1 MKRPKTMLAIG
12 CSAVFALAA
21 CGQGDQGDAADRNAT
36 GNARGEAAPGQ
47 STEGTAA
54 GTAADGS
61 AQQSTQPTGV
71 GGNRAG
77 QQSGGGNTTLAMSG
91 TPSSHIVDGAGTAV
105 YILEGNM
112 DGTKCDAAC
121 EEAWPPVLAHDVRP
135 NAGPGIEMSRIGTL
149 DRNGRTYVTYGGQ
162 PLYRYAGDMGAGRT
176 AGAGVEDQWGKWSLV
191 GLDGQPTQAQTQ

>member
-1 MKRPKTMLAIG
+1 MKRPMTMLVLG
-12 CSAVFALAA
+12 CSAAFALAA
-21 CGQGDQGDAADRNAT
+21 CGGGDGDPAERNAT

-54 GTAADGS
+54 GTAPGS
-61 AQQSTQPTGV
+61 SAAPATQAPGAV
-71 GGNRAG
+71 GNLDG
-77 QQSGGGNTTLAMSG
+77 QQSGGGNVTLAMSG
-91 TPSSHIVDGAGTAV
+91 TPSSHLVDGAGTAV

-112 DGTKCDAAC
+112 DGTRCDAAC

-135 NAGPGIEMSRIGTL
+135 EAGPGVEPARIGTL
-149 DRNGRTYVTYGGQ
+149 DRNGRTHVTYGGQ

-191 GLDGQPTQAQTQ
+191 GLDGQPAQPE

>member
-1 MKRPKTMLAIG
+1 MERSKTMLAIG

-21 CGQGDQGDAADRNAT
+21 CSQDNQGHPADRNTT

-54 GTAADGS
+54 GTAPDAFTGQS
-61 AQQSTQPTGV
+61 AQPTGV
-71 GGNRAG
+71 AGNRAG

-91 TPSSHIVDGAGTAV
+91 TPSSHLVDGAGTAV

-112 DGTKCDAAC
+112 DGSKCGVAC

-135 NAGPGIEMSRIGTL
+135 SAGAGVEMSRIGTL
-149 DRNGRTYVTYGGQ
+149 ERDGRTHVTYGGQ

-191 GLDGQPTQAQTQ
+191 GLDGQPIQAQ

>member
-1 MKRPKTMLAIG
+1 MKRSKTMLAIG

-21 CGQGDQGDAADRNAT
+21 CGQGNQGDPADQNTT

-54 GTAADGS
+54 GTAA
-61 AQQSTQPTGV
+61 TREPVQPAGV

-91 TPSSHIVDGAGTAV
+91 TPSSHLVDGAGSAV

-112 DGTKCDAAC
+112 DGTRCDSAC

-135 NAGPGIEMSRIGTL
+135 NAGPGVEMSRIGTL
-149 DRNGRTYVTYGGQ
+149 EREGRTYVTYGGQ

-191 GLDGQPTQAQTQ
+191 GLDGQPAQAQAQ